1 MAGKAKAA
9 AVPSAFAGLRGA
21 RMLIIEARYYE
32 KIADELLAGAVAELD
47 AAGVS
52 YEVITVPGA
61 LEIPLALSQAVKAS
75 LIGSDEADARFDGC
89 VALGCVIRGETSHY
103 DTVCDNA
110 NYWLMEQAMRN
121 GIPLG
126 NAVLTVETEAQALAR
141 ARGGREGK
149 GADAVRACL
158 TLIAL
163 ERTFAEDEA

>member
-1 MAGKAKAA
+1 MAGKGKAA

-103 DTVCDNA
+103 DTVCENA

-158 TLIAL
+158 TLIAI

>member
-1 MAGKAKAA
+1 MAGKSKAA
-9 AVPSAFAGLRGA
+9 AGSSAFAGLRGA
-21 RMLIIEARYYE
+21 RVLIIEARYYE
-32 KIADELLAGAVAELD
+32 KIGELLLSGAIAELD

-52 YEVITVPGA
+52 YEVVSVPGA
-61 LEIPLALSQAVKAS
+61 LEIPLVLSQAVKAS

-89 VALGCVIRGETSHY
+89 IALGCVIRGETSHY

-110 NYWLMEQAMRN
+110 NYWLMQIAVQN

-126 NAVLTVETEAQALAR
+126 NAILTVENEEQALAR
-141 ARGGREGK
+141 AQGGREGK

-158 TLIAL
+158 TLVAL